1 MSVDYMKCMNSQG
14 TESLA
19 DCSNSSK
26 ELHHVKRLG
35 KRVEAGKGKVQSKK
49 QCGRLSGQAT
59 GS

>member
-1 MSVDYMKCMNSQG
+1 MNSQG

-26 ELHHVKRLG
+26 ELHHVKCLG
-35 KRVEAGKGKVQSKK
+35 KRVESGKGKVRAKNK
-49 QCGRLSGQAT
+49 WGRLSGKAI